1 MWYFINHLISP
12 KKFLRLATI
21 SSPWLLS
28 FFVLSLGYG
37 LIAGFLLAPSDYL
50 QGDAYRI
57 IYLHVPAAFL
67 SLTIY
72 VIMAVAA
79 FCGLIWQ
86 LNMAYLVMRESA
98 VIGAAFTLLALVT
111 GSLWGKP
118 MWGTW
123 WIWDARL
130 TSELLLLFLYLGFLL
145 LQSALKGRSQ
155 ANKVLALIVLVGCLD
170 IPIIHYSVY
179 WWNTLHQGASI
190 RLFAESSIDT
200 RMLYP
205 LFSMV
210 LAFFIYYGYIL
221 FLRLRIRLLAM
232 RERAIRDAR

>member
-1 MWYFINHLISP
+1 MWYFINQLISP
-12 KKFLRLATI
+12 KKFIPLATI
-21 SSPWLLS
+21 LSPWLMGLFLITFS
-28 FFVLSLGYG
+28 YG
-37 LIAGFLLAPSDYL
+37 LVAGFILAPSDYL
-50 QGDAYRI
+50 QGEAYRI

-72 VIMAVAA
+72 AIMAVAA
-79 FCGLIWQ
+79 FCGMIWR

-98 VIGAAFTLLALVT
+98 PIGAAFTLLALIT

-123 WIWDARL
+123 WLWDARL
-130 TSELLLLFLYLGFLL
+130 TSELILLFLYLGFLL
-145 LQSALKGRSQ
+145 FQSALVGRHNADKILS
-155 ANKVLALIVLVGCLD
+155 LIVLVGFLD

-179 WWNTLHQGASI
+179 WWNTLHQGATI
-190 RLFAESSIDT
+190 RLFAASSIDS

-205 LFSMV
+205 LLSMV

-221 FLRLRIRLLAM
+221 FLRLRVKLLLIKA
-232 RERAIRDAR
+232 DQ